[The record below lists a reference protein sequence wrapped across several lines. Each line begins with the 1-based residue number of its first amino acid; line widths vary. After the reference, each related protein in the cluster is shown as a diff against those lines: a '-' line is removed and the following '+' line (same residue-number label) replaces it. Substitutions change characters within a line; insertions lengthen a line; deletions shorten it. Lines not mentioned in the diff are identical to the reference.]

1 MQQLRLP
8 GGLGGVWGEEKTAL
22 LRFLPAAGDG
32 GCQPWGAISSSRL
45 CAPILPCSFTHRPF
59 ISALPEVW
67 GQKWCK
73 ATPEP
78 PCIRTAVTP
87 RRCPGEGWRC
97 CSPSYQQGMRL
108 GSGCRGVSTDPV
120 RPQHQD
126 GFTSVIWVADKVTS
140 GPWLDVTT
148 GFLLSSKVSA
158 GSAGPWVS
166 NPFNNAEPEPQSLS
180 RCGSW
185 SPCGS
190 LHNPCSLHLSL
201 PPPPKIPLQTP
212 AVQPAQHVCP
222 C

>member
-73 ATPEP
+73 AIPEP

-87 RRCPGEGWRC
+87 GGVRVRAGDAAALPISR
-97 CSPSYQQGMRL
+97 
-108 GSGCRGVSTDPV
+108 GCVWG
-120 RPQHQD
+120 
-126 GFTSVIWVADKVTS
+126 AD
-140 GPWLDVTT
+140 
-148 GFLLSSKVSA
+148 
-158 GSAGPWVS
+158 
-166 NPFNNAEPEPQSLS
+166 
-180 RCGSW
+180 
-185 SPCGS
+185 
-190 LHNPCSLHLSL
+190 
-201 PPPPKIPLQTP
+201 
-212 AVQPAQHVCP
+212 AVV
-222 C
+222 